1 MFLRFV
7 SKCIHSIP
15 FISAVAVVTLLA
27 VSSARAQSP
36 DGKAVIAG
44 VVQDPDAKAVVG
56 AVVMSRN
63 EQTGEMQTTTTDGRG
78 HFSFSVPMGTYT
90 IEVIVPGFEVVRRG
104 GIQTTSSGNAEE
116 IAVKLS
122 IANISESVTVSVA
135 LPAAAVAAPSQ
146 GSLTARSAQSL
157 ISNEYIRN
165 YTSPVSDYSQ
175 VLQMAPGTF
184 SVSANGPGLSDT
196 KTFFR
201 GFKDGYY
208 SMTFDGVPF
217 NDTNDPT
224 HHSWVFFP
232 AQTIGSTVFDRS
244 PGSASSIGPST
255 FGGSVNFLSP
265 GLNSEQR
272 INGTV
277 SYGSFSTRLLDFGFD
292 SGRFDNGK
300 MRLSVEG
307 HQMTSDGYQTFNFQ
321 DRKAFS
327 AKYQYAISPNVQLT
341 GFSSVVDLHSNTPNQ
356 KGSTRAQLQQFGNNF
371 LMTDDPTSPLYYKFN
386 FYHIPTHFEYAG
398 LKANLGH
405 GWAIDNKT
413 YTMRYYNKQNYNS
426 PTAISATSATDKL
439 NSYWKVGN
447 SVPVTHVSDRG
458 VFRTGL
464 WSEHAST
471 DRYQTPSDPR
481 TWIDAALPNFH
492 EKFIT
497 TTMQPYAEY
506 ELQAAPRLRITPG
519 VKLSY
524 YKQDFTQFADNG
536 KTVGNLGGAPFIE
549 HAVEYHSWL
558 PSIDAHYL
566 LQPDWSLYAQYGK
579 GQNIPPTSIFDV
591 KGAQVAV
598 LPKPTL
604 TDTVQVGSVWK
615 SSRATLDLDVFHI
628 VYQNDYSSA
637 TDAVTGDTNYYFA
650 GSAVTQGVEAESTI
664 LVGRGLAVYLN
675 ATAGSAKY
683 TDTKQWAQNAPKDTE
698 TLGLTY
704 NQGNWNFGF
713 FNKRVGQLFNDNGAV
728 HEAFVIDPFNITNL
742 FFNYTLR
749 GASRLSQSRIR
760 VAVNNLTDSHAITGV
775 PQGGT
780 AKSTSAVPNVGD
792 LLTVMP
798 GRSVSVAFTVGFAT
812 RNP

>member
-1 MFLRFV
+1 MPGSLV
-7 SKCIHSIP
+7 SKCLRSTVVL
-15 FISAVAVVTLLA
+15 SALA
-27 VSSARAQSP
+27 LGAILIAGPARAQSA
-36 DGKAVIAG
+36 DGRAAIG
-44 VVQDPDAKAVVG
+44 GLVQDPDAKAVVG

-63 EQTGEMQTTTTDGRG
+63 EGTGDVQTTTTDGRG
-78 HFSFSVPMGTYT
+78 HFTFAVQPGAYT
-90 IEVIVPGFEVVRRG
+90 LEVAVPGFEIVRRNG
-104 GIQTTSSGNAEE
+104 VQTTRSGSVEE
-116 IAVKLS
+116 TTIQLS

-244 PGSASSIGPST
+244 PGSASSVGPST

-265 GLNSEQR
+265 GIGSEQR
-272 INGTV
+272 INGTL
-277 SYGSFSTRLLDFGFD
+277 SYGSFNTRLLDFGFD
-292 SGRFDNGK
+292 SGKFEDGK

-327 AKYQYAISPNVQLT
+327 AKYQYAISRDVQLT

-356 KGSTRAQLQQFGNNF
+356 KGSTRAQLDQFGNNF

-386 FYHIPTHFEYAG
+386 FYHIPTHFEYVG

-447 SVPVTHVSDRG
+447 IIPITHVSERG

-471 DRYQTPSDPR
+471 DRFQTPSDPR
-481 TWIDAALPNFH
+481 TWMDVTLPNFH

-506 ELQAAPRLRITPG
+506 EVQVAPKLRITPG
-519 VKLSY
+519 VKLAY
-524 YKQDFTQFADNG
+524 YKQDFTQFADG
-536 KTVGNLGGAPFIE
+536 KTVGNLGGAPFIQ
-549 HAVEYHSWL
+549 HAVDYRTWL

-566 LQPDWSLYAQYGK
+566 LQSDWSVYAQYGK
-579 GQNIPPTSIFDV
+579 GQNIPPSSIFDV

-604 TDTVQVGSVWK
+604 TDTVQFGSVWK
-615 SSRATLDLDVFHI
+615 SSRATLDLDAFHI

-637 TDAVTGDTNYYFA
+637 TDAVTGDTNWYFA

-664 LVGRGLAVYLN
+664 LVGGGLAVYLN
-675 ATAGSAKY
+675 GTAGSAKY
-683 TDTKQWAQNAPKDTE
+683 QDTNQWVQNAPKDTE

-704 NQGNWNFGF
+704 NQDNWNFGF
-713 FNKRVGQLFNDNGAV
+713 FNKRVGRLYNDNGAV
-728 HEAFVIDPFNITNL
+728 HQAFTIDPFNITNL
-742 FFNYTLR
+742 FFNYTVR
-749 GASRLSQSRIR
+749 GTSRLSQSRIR
-760 VAVNNLTDSHAITGV
+760 LAVNNLTDSHAITGV
-775 PQGGT
+775 PQGAT
-780 AKSTSAVPNVGD
+780 AKSTSAAPNVGD

-798 GRSVSVAFTVGFAT
+798 GRSVSVSFTVGFAT

>member
-1 MFLRFV
+1 MSALALVTFFLLPR
-7 SKCIHSIP
+7 P
-15 FISAVAVVTLLA
+15 AL
-27 VSSARAQSP
+27 AQS
-36 DGKAVIAG
+36 AAIAG

-63 EQTGEMQTTTTDGRG
+63 EQSGDMQSTSTDGRG
-78 HFSFSVPMGTYT
+78 HFQFAVQPGSYSL
-90 IEVIVPGFEVVRRG
+90 EVIVPGFEIVRRSG
-104 GIQTTSSGNAEE
+104 VQTTSSGNADE
-116 IAVKLS
+116 IAIKLS

-184 SVSANGPGLSDT
+184 SVSANGPGLGDT
-196 KTFFR
+196 KTNFR

-244 PGSASSIGPST
+244 PGSASSVGPST

-265 GLNSEQR
+265 AVNSEQR
-272 INGTV
+272 VNGTL
-277 SYGSFSTRLLDFGFD
+277 SYGSFNTRLYDFGFD
-292 SGRFDNGK
+292 SGKFGDGK

-327 AKYQYAISPNVQLT
+327 AKYQYNVSQNVQLT
-341 GFSSVVDLHSNTPNQ
+341 GFSSVVDLHANTPNQ

-371 LMTDDPTSPLYYKFN
+371 LMNDDPTSPLYYKFN
-386 FYHIPTHFEYAG
+386 FYHVPTNFEYAG
-398 LKANLGH
+398 VKANLGH
-405 GWAIDNKT
+405 GWSIDDKV
-413 YTMRYYNKQNYNS
+413 YTMRYHNKQNYNS
-426 PTAISATSATDKL
+426 TTAISATSATDKL

-447 SVPVTHVSDRG
+447 IIPLTQVSDFG

-481 TWIDAALPNFH
+481 TWVDAALPNFH
-492 EKFIT
+492 EQFLT
-497 TTMQPYAEY
+497 TTIQPYAEY
-506 ELQAAPRLRITPG
+506 ELQVAPKLRITPG
-519 VKLSY
+519 LKLAY

-536 KTVGNLGGAPFIE
+536 KTVGNLGGAPFVQ

-566 LQPDWSLYAQYGK
+566 MLSDWSLYAQYGK

-604 TDTVQVGSVWK
+604 TDTAQFGSVWK
-615 SSRATLDLDVFHI
+615 SSRATLDVDVYHI
-628 VYQNDYSSA
+628 TFQNDYSSA

-664 LVGRGLAVYLN
+664 LVGGGLAVYLN
-675 ATAGSAKY
+675 GTVGSAKY
-683 TDTKQWAQNAPKDTE
+683 TDSKQWVQNTPKNTE

-704 NQGNWNFGF
+704 NRGNWNFGF
-713 FNKRVGQLFNDNGAV
+713 FNKRVGPLFNDNGAV
-728 HEAFVIDPFNITNL
+728 HEAFAIDPFNLTNL
-742 FFNYTLR
+742 FFNYTVR
-749 GASRLSQSRIR
+749 GSSRLSQSRIR
-760 VAVNNLTDSHAITGV
+760 LAVNNLTDSHAITGI

-780 AKSTSAVPNVGD
+780 AKSTTAAPSPLD

-798 GRSVSVAFTVGFAT
+798 GRSVSVSFSVGVAT